1 MGINMVK
8 KFKMVITLI
17 CVMLC
22 CFLTACGAGLDAAAY
37 MQAMM
42 DLSYKN
48 DATAYVDMELGTK
61 EQADALFESG
71 IDTEMSYFKERLDM
85 SEQLEADFRNLFKD
99 IYGKAKYTV
108 GKVQKLDNGSYI
120 VEITY
125 ERMKIFEPALTLYN
139 KNIEALPA
147 KWAAMEETPTQEAML
162 EDMTEVLHDALKKS
176 LDEVEYYPQETL
188 TITIELVENVYTPN
202 SQDVI
207 NLEKSLFDSDY
218 SLKEA
223 Q

>member
-1 MGINMVK
+1 MVK
-8 KFKMVITLI
+8 RLKMVITLI

-42 DLSYKN
+42 DVSYKN
-48 DATAYVDMELGTK
+48 DTAAYVDMELGTQ
-61 EQADALFESG
+61 EQAHALFESG

-85 SEQLEADFRNLFKD
+85 SEQLEADFRSLFKD
-99 IYGKAKYTV
+99 IYGKTKYTV
-108 GKVQKLDNGSYI
+108 GKAQKLDNGSYI

-147 KWAAMEETPTQEAML
+147 KWAAMDETPTSEEML
-162 EDMTEVLHDALKKS
+162 EDMTEVLRDALKKS
-176 LDEVEYYPQETL
+176 LNEVEYYPQEAL
-188 TITIELVENVYTPN
+188 TVTIELVENVYTPN

-207 NLEKSLFDSDY
+207 KLEKALFDSDY